1 MHPEQFTPNQVEHDP
16 KLKMEKLEKELLV
29 REIPLK
35 YSELITD
42 VHLVIAKSP
51 YSELLRQEID
61 KDPSRYEQ
69 FLASKFKDGTVL
81 DLACGQSYEMNQLAK
96 RYNAKRYIGVDLNPV
111 GGAAE
116 GSAPAEYEMSDP
128 NDTFEDLVDSKFCI
142 DQKQPQE
149 ENLPPKDN
157 EPKIVKLSD
166 KEGLESL
173 RIKSDMLNL
182 IARLKDNSINTVIIS
197 GVEGRSDYTVNEK
210 YLSALEQEIQRV
222 LTDTGICI
230 SYYGD
235 VHQFS
240 NLNESL
246 EIRGKIYSTL
256 NGQIYKKT
264 AKPTEN

>member
-51 YSELLRQEID
+51 YSEFLRQEID

-182 IARLKDNSINTVIIS
+182 IARLKDNSINTIIIS
-197 GVEGRSDYTVNEK
+197 GVEGREEKINEK
-210 YLSALEQEIQRV
+210 YLISLEQEIQRV
-222 LTDTGICI
+222 LKDKGICI
-230 SYYGD
+230 SYYSD

-240 NLNESL
+240 NLNNSL
-246 EIRGKIYSTL
+246 EVKGKIYPNF
-256 NGQIYKKT
+256 NGWIYEKD
-264 AKPTEN
+264 AEQPEEN

>member
-51 YSELLRQEID
+51 YSEFLRQEID

-81 DLACGQSYEMNQLAK
+81 DLACGQSYEMNRLAK
-96 RYNAKRYIGVDLNPV
+96 RYNAKRYIGVDLDPI
-111 GGAAE
+111 GHAYE
-116 GSAPAEYEMSDP
+116 GSAEPENEMSDP
-128 NDTFEDLVDSKFCI
+128 DDNIE
-142 DQKQPQE
+142 QKQLE
-149 ENLPPKDN
+149 ENNLPSIVN
-157 EPKIVKLSD
+157 EPKIVQLND
-166 KEGLESL
+166 EGGLESL

-182 IARLKDNSINTVIIS
+182 IARLKDNSINTIIIS
-197 GVEGRSDYTVNEK
+197 GVEGREEKINEK
-210 YLSALEQEIQRV
+210 YLISLEQEIQRV
-222 LTDTGICI
+222 LKDKGICI
-230 SYYGD
+230 SYYSD

-240 NLNESL
+240 NLNNSL
-246 EIRGKIYSTL
+246 EVKGKIYPNF
-256 NGQIYKKT
+256 NGWIYEKD
-264 AKPTEN
+264 AEQPEEN

>member
-1 MHPEQFTPNQVEHDP
+1 
-16 KLKMEKLEKELLV
+16 
-29 REIPLK
+29 
-35 YSELITD
+35 
-42 VHLVIAKSP
+42 
-51 YSELLRQEID
+51 
-61 KDPSRYEQ
+61 
-69 FLASKFKDGTVL
+69 
-81 DLACGQSYEMNQLAK
+81 
-96 RYNAKRYIGVDLNPV
+96 
-111 GGAAE
+111 
-116 GSAPAEYEMSDP
+116 MSDP